1 MRTKYCG
8 DIISSDIGKI
18 VKLCG
23 WVHNIRKFKHF
34 IFVDI
39 RDTIGIVQV
48 LFNNTN
54 SEIFEKA
61 LTLTQESCI
70 QIIGIVQKK
79 KKKNEKIK
87 TGNYEINAQKIKI
100 FNYSSKLPLE
110 IHKNNDDVIRLKY
123 RYLDLRNHYMLQN
136 LKIRNKIVY
145 IITQFMQKNNFINIE
160 TPMLTKSTPEG
171 AKDYLIPSN
180 IHIGKYYA
188 LPQSPQLF
196 KQLLMISGIEKYYQ
210 IVKCF
215 RNEDLRS
222 DRQPEFTQIDIEASF
237 IKKKKM
243 MNIIENMIKILW
255 KEIINYQLNT
265 FPTLTF
271 QKSIEKYGTDKPDL
285 RIPTKI
291 INIDHLKWKSNI
303 IDYNNNIKTK
313 SLIIKKGIFTQNKKK
328 INKYTTI
335 IKKSKNIFFTYI
347 YVKNLNTKK
356 NGIISSNI
364 NFTIHDINTIIKTTK
379 AYNGDIILIIHG
391 KQDIVNKILSYLR
404 IKTYN
409 IQKYQHLWKPVWI
422 IDFPLF
428 TKNEYNQFTST
439 HHPFT
444 APKSSSIEILQ
455 SHPELAI
462 SKAYDLVINGYE
474 IGGGSVRIHKKK
486 IQKKIFK
493 ILGIKKNNYQHT
505 FDFFI
510 NALKYGT
517 PPHLGIALG
526 LDRITMLLTN
536 TKNIKDVIAFPKT
549 NSAVCIMTGAPSK
562 NIY

>member
-8 DIISSDIGKI
+8 EIISSDIGKI

-34 IFVDI
+34 IFLDI
-39 RDTIGIVQV
+39 RDTMGIVQV
-48 LFNNTN
+48 IFNYKQ
-54 SEIFEKA
+54 SETFVQA
-61 LTLTQESCI
+61 ATLTTESCI
-70 QIIGIVQKK
+70 QIIGIVKTR
-79 KKKNEKIK
+79 KKKNENIK
-87 TGNYEINAQKIKI
+87 TGNYEIIAQKIKI
-100 FNYSSKLPLE
+100 FNYSMKLPLE
-110 IHKNNDDVIRLKY
+110 IHKNNDDLIRLKY
-123 RYLDLRNHYMLQN
+123 RYLDLRKNDMLQN
-136 LKIRNKIVY
+136 LKIRNNIVY
-145 IITQFMQKNNFINIE
+145 IITKFMQQNHFINIE
-160 TPMLTKSTPEG
+160 TPILTKSTPEG

-196 KQLLMISGIEKYYQ
+196 KQLLMISGIDKYYQ

-243 MNIIENMIKILW
+243 MNIIEKMIKILW
-255 KEIINYQLNT
+255 KEIINYQLKK
-265 FPTLTF
+265 FPILTF
-271 QKSIEKYGTDKPDL
+271 KKSMEKYGTDKPDL

-291 INIDHLKWKSNI
+291 ININNLSWKNNI
-303 IDYNNNIKTK
+303 IDYNHIITTK
-313 SLIIKKGIFTQNKKK
+313 SLIITKGIFTQNKEK
-328 INKYTTI
+328 INQYTTI
-335 IKKSKNIFFTYI
+335 IKKNKNILFTYI

-356 NGIISSNI
+356 NGVISSNI
-364 NFTIHDINTIIKTTK
+364 TFTMHDMNIIIKKTK
-379 AYNGDIILIIHG
+379 AYNGDIILILHG
-391 KQDIVNKILSYLR
+391 EKDIVNKILGYLR

-409 IQKYQHLWKPVWI
+409 IPQYQNLWKPVWI
-422 IDFPLF
+422 INFPLF
-428 TKNEYNQFTST
+428 TKNEHNKFTST

-462 SKAYDLVINGYE
+462 SQAYDLVINGYE
-474 IGGGSVRIHKKK
+474 IGGGSVRIHNKK

-493 ILGIKKNNYQHT
+493 ILGINKNNYQNT

-562 NIY
+562 HVY